1 MKISSALLL
10 AAVAFG
16 ATPLPD
22 HVSIDSITV
31 GDIRAELYFLASDEM
46 QGRAVD
52 SPANALVS
60 RYIANRFEKMGLRP
74 AGTNGYFQEFDIVR
88 SVLAEPN
95 RLSLK
100 AGGHDIDTSLE
111 EDFFPSPL
119 TATASGRGAV
129 VFAGYGITA
138 PDLGYDDYRGLDVK
152 GKVVLVLDHEPGEN
166 DPASLFDGLVDTDYG
181 RDLHKILNAQK
192 RGAVA
197 LIIAEDEANHSRSGD
212 MARGARVTWP
222 ADPRESRFFLKA
234 WVDEIQ
240 IPAVFVSAAKADQLL
255 PPDRRL
261 MDLQLSIDA
270 SLRPAGFLI
279 PGSGAAVQTSVV
291 RTKTSVRNVLASLP
305 GSDPKL
311 GKEWIV
317 VGAHFDHVGIDG
329 EDIFNGADDDGSG
342 TVGLMATARAY
353 TVGNV
358 PPKRSVLFA
367 AWNAEETGLLGSY
380 YFVQQPTVP
389 LDKAVAVFQMDMIG
403 RNEEVSDPTSYR
415 FRGLDIQTAAENAN
429 ALNILGYSKSPDLEK
444 LARQAN
450 HEVGLDLH
458 FRYDNQVLG
467 LLRRSDHW
475 PFLNKGIPALF
486 FHTGLHPDYHR
497 PTDTPDKINYEK
509 MAKVIRL
516 VFLSSWEAANDPGK
530 PRFQHE
536 RMAR

>member
-10 AAVAFG
+10 ALAALG
-16 ATPLPD
+16 ATSLPD

-31 GDIRAELYFLASDEM
+31 RDIRTELYFLASDEM

-52 SPANALVS
+52 SPTNALVS
-60 RYIANRFEKMGLRP
+60 RYIANRFESLGLKP
-74 AGTNGYFQEFDIVR
+74 AGVDGYFQEFDIVR
-88 SVLAEPN
+88 ASLAEPN
-95 RLSLK
+95 RLNLK
-100 AGGHDIDTSLE
+100 AGGRDIDTKLE
-111 EDFFPSPL
+111 EDFFPSPY
-119 TATASGRGAV
+119 TANAAGRGTV

-138 PDLGYDDYRGLDVK
+138 PDLGYDDYQGLDVK

-166 DPASLFDGLVDTDYG
+166 DPASVFDGVVDTDYG
-181 RDLHKILNAQK
+181 RDLNKILNAQE

-197 LIIAEDEANHSRSGD
+197 LIIAEDEANHSRNGD
-212 MARGARVTWP
+212 MARGARITWP
-222 ADPRESRFFLKA
+222 ADPRESRFSLKA

-240 IPAVFVSAAKADQLL
+240 IPAVFVSAAKADLLL
-255 PPDRRL
+255 PADRRL
-261 MDLQLSIDA
+261 IDLQLSIDA
-270 SLRPAGFLI
+270 NLRPAGFAI
-279 PGSGAAVQTSVV
+279 PDSQASVQTSVL
-291 RTKTSVRNVLASLP
+291 RTESTVRNVLASLP

-311 GKEWIV
+311 QKEWIV
-317 VGAHFDHVGIDG
+317 VGAHFDHVGVDG
-329 EDIFNGADDDGSG
+329 EEVFNGADDDGSG
-342 TVGLMATARAY
+342 TVGLMATAQAY
-353 TVGNV
+353 AVGSV

-380 YFVQQPTVP
+380 YFVQHPTIA
-389 LDKAVAVFQMDMIG
+389 LDKTVAVFQMDMIG
-403 RNEEVSDPTSYR
+403 RNEEVTDPTSYR

-429 ALNILGYSKSPDLEK
+429 SLNILGYSKSPDLEK
-444 LARQAN
+444 LALQAN
-450 HEVGLDLH
+450 QEVGLDLH

-530 PRFQHE
+530 PRFHH
-536 RMAR
+536 ARIAP